1 MRIVMIITIILLL
14 LGGANAQRTARGTA
28 QRETLRLGMLFPQDG
43 DLDYSGLIPTIEIA
57 LETIEADETLPF
69 TFTYTCSVP
78 YAYLCSARMR
88 NPPGCVT
95 GCRLHNRTPSC
106 ATGHPDVLPESLSI
120 LLLNRVDSPTRL
132 NDSLHH
138 IACFGMCVCL
148 CDSDSQ

>member
-1 MRIVMIITIILLL
+1 
-14 LGGANAQRTARGTA
+14 
-28 QRETLRLGMLFPQDG
+28 
-43 DLDYSGLIPTIEIA
+43 
-57 LETIEADETLPF
+57 
-69 TFTYTCSVP
+69 
-78 YAYLCSARMR
+78 MR

-106 ATGHPDVLPESLSI
+106 ATGRPDVLPESLPI

-138 IACFGMCVCL
+138 IACFAMCVCL